1 MGRIS
6 HERHVSS
13 AGRNRVNLIISENK
27 RVKNDLSTL
36 YRTPLLTYSIYL
48 PKQMHSW
55 QIWLHFASMKNVQ
68 TYTNHLLHVLR
79 IIFIVQSRNVA
90 SSEKSLVKCRN
101 ILQQSRKC
109 PYKLELL
116 KLIIEPKIRR
126 RKQSNVFWFFFGLF
140 WTYLP
145 TSDSSLHS
153 LFIKIRSA

>member
-6 HERHVSS
+6 YERHVSS

-101 ILQQSRKC
+101 VLHQGRKC
-109 PYKLELL
+109 RYKLELL
-116 KLIIEPKIRR
+116 KLIIKPKIRR
-126 RKQSNVFWFFFGLF
+126 RKQSNVLGLF
-140 WTYLP
+140 FWSFFDLP
-145 TSDSSLHS
+145 ANIS
-153 LFIKIRSA
+153 